1 MMKICALLFLL
12 PLSAHAQIKEYEG
25 FRIEDREIIW
35 QTVVDTTIGFEVVK
49 EYYQTQPGFRNVS
62 YTDRSLLADVTDFAM
77 DYTKYGKKSM
87 SLPIITQGYTFSGKL
102 RVDFKE
108 DRYRLTFFGVYM
120 TPIVQAPLLRSGT
133 MTFQLLKNN
142 RESIRQSC
150 ATENIM
156 GLFDKYFFDYLKVKP
171 TYVDDDF

>member
-1 MMKICALLFLL
+1 MRRLCLLLLLL
-12 PLSAHAQIKEYEG
+12 PLSTYSQIEAYEG

-35 QTVVDTTIGFEVVK
+35 QTVVDTTISFEVVK

-62 YTDRSLLADVTDFAM
+62 YTDKSLLADVSDFAI

-87 SLPIITQGYTFSGKL
+87 SLPIITHGYTFSGKL

-120 TPIVQAPLLRSGT
+120 TPIVQAPLLTPGT

-142 RESIRQSC
+142 RQSIRQSC

-156 GLFDKYFFDYLKVKP
+156 GLFDKYFLDYLKVKA